1 MLIECGLFSKETV
14 PGSIRESRKG
24 DSSEEQSSAGDSLD
38 IQSKPNQSYPKC
50 IPVQKLPNKVLHFQE
65 NWYRQYP
72 WLHYSPTVKGILCFH
87 CVKTYTISKSMLSKK
102 ADPAFSSK
110 GFTNWKN
117 ALLRFECHQNSKAH
131 HHAVTV
137 CSQEGT
143 PVDAQL
149 SSALARQQENGRH
162 CLQSIAGSIQFL
174 ARQGLALHGHNDDEG
189 NFYQLLK
196 HKGKKDAR
204 LSDWLSHSIDYTSPL
219 VQNEILKL
227 LGNNIVRDIAKSIQ
241 ALPVLQYSIIIDG
254 TQDISGVEQESIC
267 IRYVDHDLVPHEAFI
282 GLYEVL
288 GTTGEAIARV
298 AKDVLLRLNIPI
310 AGLRG
315 QTYDGAANMAG
326 IHSGVQ
332 AEIKRQQPLALYM
345 HCGAHCLNLITQ
357 AACQSSPLIRDAVGA

>member
-1 MLIECGLFSKETV
+1 
-14 PGSIRESRKG
+14 
-24 DSSEEQSSAGDSLD
+24 
-38 IQSKPNQSYPKC
+38 
-50 IPVQKLPNKVLHFQE
+50 
-65 NWYRQYP
+65 
-72 WLHYSPTVKGILCFH
+72 
-87 CVKTYTISKSMLSKK
+87 MLSKK

-162 CLQSIAGSIQFL
+162 CLQSIVGSIQLL
-174 ARQGLALHGHNDDEG
+174 ARQGLALRGHSDDEG
-189 NFYQLLK
+189 HFYQLLK
-196 HKGKKDAR
+196 HKAKEDAR
-204 LSDWLSHSIDYTSPL
+204 LSDWLSRSFDYTSPL

-267 IRYVDHDLVPHEAFI
+267 IRYVDHNLVPHEAFI

-288 GTTGEAIARV
+288 GSQGCSVKVEYSYCWL
-298 AKDVLLRLNIPI
+298 K
-310 AGLRG
+310 
-315 QTYDGAANMAG
+315 GA
-326 IHSGVQ
+326 
-332 AEIKRQQPLALYM
+332 
-345 HCGAHCLNLITQ
+345 NL
-357 AACQSSPLIRDAVGA
+357 